1 MERVPHTVPITDLR
15 SRQAAIL
22 GELNEGP
29 VLLTKQGRAA
39 AVLVHPNY
47 WNHIMT
53 LLEDLEDLA
62 VAEERLAEVEETE
75 DATVSLADAEA
86 QLVALGLLDGAG

>member
-1 MERVPHTVPITDLR
+1 MERVPNTVPITDLR
-15 SRQAAIL
+15 SRQTAIL

-47 WNHIMT
+47 WNEVVA

-62 VAEERLAEVEETE
+62 IAEERLTDADENE
-75 DATVSLADAEA
+75 DAIISLADAEA
-86 QLVALGLLDGAG
+86 HLIALGLLDDAE